1 MSEEERLTTETALAT
16 AEMAAADWTPYN
28 LASFMGTLRGQHKLQ
43 VGTGRTGSWMR
54 RI

>member
-1 MSEEERLTTETALAT
+1 MSEEERLTTEKALATT

-43 VGTGRTGSWMR
+43 VGT
-54 RI
+54 